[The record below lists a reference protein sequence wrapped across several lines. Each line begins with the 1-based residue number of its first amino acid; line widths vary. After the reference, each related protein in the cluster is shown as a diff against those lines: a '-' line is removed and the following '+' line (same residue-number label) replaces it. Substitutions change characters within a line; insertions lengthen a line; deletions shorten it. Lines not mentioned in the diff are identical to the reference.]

1 MSIVGKVELTA
12 DKDVRAGTETS
23 MSGLFPIEGRK
34 KEFVLEANVARDK
47 TKLKVTVAKLG
58 ILETTADTTRQ
69 KGDKLNLWL
78 LIKTSDFSKRV
89 KASETIKKGDIL
101 PITVD
106 AV

>member
-12 DKDVRAGTETS
+12 DTDVRAGTETS
-23 MSGLFPIEGRK
+23 MSGLFSTEGRK
-34 KEFVLEANVARDK
+34 KEFVLEAAVVRDK

-58 ILETTADTTRQ
+58 ILEATADATRQ
-69 KGDKLNLWL
+69 KGNKTNLWL
-78 LIKTSDFSKRV
+78 LIKTSDFSKKV
-89 KASETIKKGDIL
+89 KASESIKKGDVL